1 MYTQTWLKNCCSL
14 EHAEAFFAQA
24 ILLVEGPTEM
34 EAFPI
39 FSRACGIDFDALNIS
54 VVSANGKGNLDA
66 LYQLYEGHGIPVF
79 LVFDND
85 RGGKHEDIKP
95 NCILTRLIGLNEI
108 EMPNPTLTDR
118 YCILEKN
125 FESMLSHELE
135 AIDPEHYA
143 TLQKEASDLLGPRP
157 GKPIVAR
164 YMATEL
170 QARGIVPPTF
180 RKIAEAV
187 AQLANPQ
194 LTVSE
199 ESLSSDISEV
209 DIPF

>member
-1 MYTQTWLKNCCSL
+1 MYL
-14 EHAEAFFAQA
+14 
-24 ILLVEGPTEM
+24 P
-34 EAFPI
+34 
-39 FSRACGIDFDALNIS
+39 
-54 VVSANGKGNLDA
+54 
-66 LYQLYEGHGIPVF
+66 
-79 LVFDND
+79 
-85 RGGKHEDIKP
+85 
-95 NCILTRLIGLNEI
+95 
-108 EMPNPTLTDR
+108 
-118 YCILEKN
+118 
-125 FESMLSHELE
+125 LS
-135 AIDPEHYA
+135 
-143 TLQKEASDLLGPRP
+143 KSGP

-187 AQLANPQ
+187 AQLVNPQ